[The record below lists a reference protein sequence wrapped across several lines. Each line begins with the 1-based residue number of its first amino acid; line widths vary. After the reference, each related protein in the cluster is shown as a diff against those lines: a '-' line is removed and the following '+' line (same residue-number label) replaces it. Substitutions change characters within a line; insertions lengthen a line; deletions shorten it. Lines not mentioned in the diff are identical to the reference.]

1 MDTQENL
8 QQAQHEQAQVVTHA
22 LPHLSPRESLGSPK
36 GRVEP
41 YLPGGELSAITVTN
55 LEVSQGVDGVFASFD
70 LSFAGSGVSSIRT
83 YLNPETLGVDHERM
97 KSGPDPYPVAHEIA
111 IDKQIQEQCRE
122 RGIEPLIKLEDAQQW
137 LSETLGGDFE
147 ILKTKRGIQLQG
159 AGGIWTQQ
167 ESISD
172 VIDHIENRLVDDT
185 EFLRDVGKAVG
196 YPEKLWNDR
205 GELDYRHSAFIR
217 SKIEAAMERRPD
229 EISVKVSA
237 IESQEFE
244 EFTEVFSMKI

>member
-1 MDTQENL
+1 MDTQDNL
-8 QQAQHEQAQVVTHA
+8 PQAEHEQAPVVTR
-22 LPHLSPRESLGSPK
+22 PLSPVPPRVSLGSPK

-41 YLPGGELSAITVTN
+41 YLPGGELSAITVTK

-83 YLNPETLGVDHERM
+83 YLNPETLGVDHARM
-97 KSGPDPYPVAHEIA
+97 KPGPDPYPVAHEIA
-111 IDKQIQEQCRE
+111 IDKQIQEQCRQ
-122 RGIEPLIKLEDAQQW
+122 RGIEPLIKLDDAQEW
-137 LSETLGGDFE
+137 VSETLGGDFE

-167 ESISD
+167 DSISD
-172 VIDHIENRLVDDT
+172 VIDHIENRLVDDV

-217 SKIEAAMERRPD
+217 SKIEAAMEHRPD
-229 EISVKVSA
+229 EISAKISE
-237 IESQEFE
+237 IESHEYE
-244 EFTEVFSMKI
+244 EFNEVFSMKI

>member
-8 QQAQHEQAQVVTHA
+8 QQAEHEQAQVVTHA
-22 LPHLSPRESLGSPK
+22 LPLVSPRESLGSPK

-41 YLPGGELSAITVTN
+41 YLPGGELSSVNVKN

-70 LSFAGSGVSSIRT
+70 LSFADSGVSSIRT
-83 YLNPETLGVDHERM
+83 YLNPETLGVDHARM
-97 KSGPDPYPVAHEIA
+97 KPGSDPYPVAHEIA

-122 RGIEPLIKLEDAQQW
+122 RGIEPLIKLEDAQEW
-137 LSETLGGDFE
+137 VSVTLGGDFE

-167 ESISD
+167 DSISD
-172 VIDHIENRLVDDT
+172 VIDHIEKRLVDDT

-229 EISVKVSA
+229 EISVKISA